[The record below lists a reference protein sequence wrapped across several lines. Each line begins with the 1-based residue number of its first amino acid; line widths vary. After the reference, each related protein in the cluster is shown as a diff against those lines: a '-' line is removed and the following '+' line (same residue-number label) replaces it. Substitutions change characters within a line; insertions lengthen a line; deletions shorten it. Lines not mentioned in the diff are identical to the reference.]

1 MGKHP
6 EWWLLEELKQQGS
19 NSADMSQGR
28 SVHDLKRVKHDTV
41 QLELPMQ
48 MYWDIHQGEKYNTK
62 LNWSR
67 FGLVRAEDTL
77 KTLKFVFRKLPITG
91 VFHPLCKSKL
101 M

>member
-28 SVHDLKRVKHDTV
+28 GHQSRRLSSVHDLKRVKHYTM

-67 FGLVRAEDTL
+67 TEFWCKL
-77 KTLKFVFRKLPITG
+77 KIL
-91 VFHPLCKSKL
+91 
-101 M
+101 